1 MIEMSE
7 IKVYMI
13 KGTAIFNASKF
24 PTRQKFT
31 KYVRAL
37 NEKQAIEYIYS
48 YLGSKNKIKRY
59 NIKIEEIKEI
69 NPDEVPDKTIR
80 DLVKLEKIIMG

>member
-7 IKVYMI
+7 IKVYMV

-24 PTRQKFT
+24 PTKQKFI

-37 NEKQAIEYIYS
+37 NEKQAIEYIHS
-48 YLGSKNKIKRY
+48 YLGGKNKIKRY
-59 NIKIEEIKEI
+59 NIKIEEIKEV

-80 DLVKLEKIIMG
+80 DLAKLEKIILG